1 MNKTDFIKALS
12 EKLGYDE
19 EKCTVINSIV
29 EDHFIVGKSHK
40 EKLLADFIE
49 KLGVNQ
55 EEADRIYNVVAE
67 IISDG
72 IFGKIK
78 RIFKK

>member
-1 MNKTDFIKALS
+1 MNKTDFIKVLS

-19 EKCTVINSIV
+19 GKCTIINSIV
-29 EDHFIVGKSHK
+29 EDHFIVGKNNK

-67 IISDG
+67 TISDG

>member
-1 MNKTDFIKALS
+1 MNKSEFIKVLS

-29 EDHFIVGKSHK
+29 EDHFIVGKNTK
-40 EKLLADFIE
+40 EKLLADFVE
-49 KLGVNQ
+49 KLGVSQ
-55 EEADRIYNVVAE
+55 EEADKIYNVVAE
-67 IISDG
+67 TVSDG